1 MNDYRAYVEC
11 DYNSIYH
18 FGVKGMKWGVRRYQ
32 NYDGSYTQKGLARY
46 HKAEADY
53 DKAESE
59 YKSLKDSGDKE
70 GMRSAKDRM
79 KFAERNMRKEY
90 KDLKRHKMADEG
102 KKLYQRGETISG
114 NSRAEQMARLAVGAV
129 GALNVMADPD
139 TMKWGQDLARTYGYD
154 KVQRT
159 RKYVLAGQVA
169 AAALLLGKGI
179 RDDQHNKKLR
189 AYYAH

>member
-46 HKAEADY
+46 RKAEADY

-102 KKLYQRGETISG
+102 KKLYKRGETITG
-114 NSRAEQMARLAVGAV
+114 NSRAM
-129 GALNVMADPD
+129 NVAKFGVAWLGVANIMADPE
-139 TMKWGQDLARTYGYD
+139 TGKWGRQLAQKYGAT
-154 KVQRT
+154 KVNQA
-159 RKYVLAGQVA
+159 RKAVLAGQLVA
-169 AAALLLGKGI
+169 TGLLIGKGI

>member
-1 MNDYRAYVEC
+1 MDDYREFHEL
-11 DYNSIYH
+11 YH

-46 HKAEADY
+46 RKAEADY

-114 NSRAEQMARLAVGAV
+114 NSRAEVMARYAVGMS
-129 GALNVMADPD
+129 GALNLMADPD
-139 TMKWGQDLARTYGYD
+139 TGKLGQDLARKYGYQ
-154 KVQRT
+154 KVQQA
-159 RKYVLAGQVA
+159 RKYALAGQLA
-169 AAALLLGKGI
+169 ATALLAGKGI
-179 RDDQHNKKLR
+179 RDYSHNKKLR

>member
-1 MNDYRAYVEC
+1 MNDYRELHEL
-11 DYNSIYH
+11 YH

-46 HKAEADY
+46 RKAEADY

-79 KFAERNMRKEY
+79 KFAECNMRKEY

-102 KKLYQRGETISG
+102 KKLYQRGETITG
-114 NSRAEQMARLAVGAV
+114 NSYAEKTARAAVAAVGL
-129 GALNVMADPD
+129 LNVMADPD
-139 TMKWGQDLARTYGYD
+139 TGKLGQDLARTYGYE
-154 KVQRT
+154 KVQRA
-159 RKYVLAGQVA
+159 RKYVLAGQIA
-169 AAALLLGKGI
+169 AATLLSGKSI
-179 RDDQHNKKLR
+179 RDYSHNKKLR